1 MIKKLTLLFYSAVLM
16 LYLTA
21 CAAPK
26 PAQQATEEDT
36 SEELEFTEDAEE
48 GTEEVTTEEAP
59 AEEATTEETT
69 TTEEAPKAE
78 AEKAP
83 LEETAKAP
91 QAETAK
97 E

>member
-1 MIKKLTLLFYSAVLM
+1 MIKKLTLIFYSAVLM

-59 AEEATTEETT
+59 TEEATTEEA

>member
-36 SEELEFTEDAEE
+36 SEELEFTEDSEE
-48 GTEEVTTEEAP
+48 GVEEVTTEEATAEEAT
-59 AEEATTEETT
+59 AEEATTEE
-69 TTEEAPKAE
+69 ASKAE

-83 LEETAKAP
+83 AEETAKAT
-91 QAETAK
+91 AEETAK

>member
-59 AEEATTEETT
+59 AEEATTEEA

-91 QAETAK
+91 QAETVK